1 VLEAVLFDM
10 DGLLVDTEPLWLETE
25 TEVMAR
31 LGASWSEA
39 DQQALLGGSM
49 DRTVSYLLQKAA
61 LPRGDDPPVDPPAK
75 GGRPPFDG
83 KGPSALPPAE
93 TVERWLTEGM
103 LERVAAGRVIVRP
116 GARELLAEV
125 AAAGIAH
132 ALVTSSQRT
141 FTEAVLASTGLRFP
155 VMVTGDDVTAHKPDP
170 QPYLLAA
177 RLLGVAPGNCV
188 ALEDSPN
195 GVASATTAGCLVIA
209 VPSLLPIQPAPGRVI
224 IGSLSEVNL
233 KGLGVPASGTGTPDC
248 GRRRP

>member
-1 VLEAVLFDM
+1 MREAVLFDM

-31 LGASWSEA
+31 LGAAWTEA
-39 DQQALLGGSM
+39 DQEALLGGSM
-49 DRTVSYLLQKAA
+49 DRTVAYLLARAKRPA
-61 LPRGDDPPVDPPAK
+61 PPEA
-75 GGRPPFDG
+75 
-83 KGPSALPPAE
+83 
-93 TVERWLTEGM
+93 VERWMNAGM

-132 ALVTSSQRT
+132 ALVTSSQRA

-155 VMVTGDDVTAHKPDP
+155 VVVTGDDVSAHKPDP

-177 RLLGVAPGNCV
+177 RLLGVAPGRCV

-195 GVASATTAGCLVIA
+195 GAASATAAGCRVVA
-209 VPSLLPIQPAPGRVI
+209 VPSFCEIPAAPGRLVV
-224 IGSLSEVNL
+224 GSLRDVS
-233 KGLGVPASGTGTPDC
+233 LGTLRDLAQDP
-248 GRRRP
+248 RQ